1 MAANTRF
8 SSIFCYIP
16 QLPDYQMVS
25 HKPSRHASSPQ
36 FCACKTCLTTLPNMP
51 NLTTKHAR
59 WGLKK
64 AAFAT
69 RLGIFCK
76 ITVYKRCSGLTKTT
90 KSPSGLHKKPDP
102 FLAKK
107 RNKPHVH
114 TFTRT
119 SHDPYPI
126 KPQLLLPPPMR
137 GGERSAIRIMPP
149 EKA

>member
-1 MAANTRF
+1 
-8 SSIFCYIP
+8 
-16 QLPDYQMVS
+16 
-25 HKPSRHASSPQ
+25 
-36 FCACKTCLTTLPNMP
+36 MP
-51 NLTTKHAR
+51 NRTTKHAR
-59 WGLKK
+59 LRLQK
-64 AAFAT
+64 AAFAN

-76 ITVYKRCSGLTKTT
+76 ITAYKRCSGLTKTT

-126 KPQLLLPPPMR
+126 KPQLLSPILKEDS
-137 GGERSAIRIMPP
+137 ERSAIRIMPP